1 MCRMNRAPR
10 MLNRSRRLALAILS
24 LCLLVSAVPCA
35 DSGADLCCDDCGQDD
50 LIASSAAS
58 YAPGS
63 SLLVKQCGCLLLPSP
78 ELFASRVPH
87 PPTN

>member
-10 MLNRSRRLALAILS
+10 MLNRSRRVVLVLFS
-24 LCLLVSAVPCA
+24 LCLLFSAMPCA
-35 DSGADLCCDDCGQDD
+35 ESGADLCCDDCGPDD

-63 SLLVKQCGCLLLPSP
+63 PLLVKQCDCLLLPSP